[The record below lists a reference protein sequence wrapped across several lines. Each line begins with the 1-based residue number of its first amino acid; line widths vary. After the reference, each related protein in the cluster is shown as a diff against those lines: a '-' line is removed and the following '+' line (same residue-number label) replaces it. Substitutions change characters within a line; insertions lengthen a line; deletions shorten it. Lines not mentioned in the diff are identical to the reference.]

1 MRPFGEFPVCGAE
14 ENPKKWKR
22 ILTRGSGHGLTTDPW
37 LAMLLPQLTRLER
50 LEVSFDAD
58 STFTL
63 LLLPKVIAM
72 RNEIDTPLS
81 GGILNSLKDFR
92 GVCVENEWEPST
104 GKREVTPINDCFL
117 HLPSLRSFHAV
128 HDILPRSELAKKPVL
143 DFTEL
148 DIHLC
153 PETWKTKYRDL
164 LSHHKDSLRELIFL
178 PFNREFD
185 PDMSDLSED
194 EYEGEEVYEDHPLH
208 NEFIGSLSQFTVL
221 KEIHLRTH
229 IILESEDSDLSRDQR
244 QLIHNLPTS
253 LEKLDIDELTDIGPH
268 ETRRLIAQLEQLV
281 SQAGQKFLR
290 HKQIQIAGEF
300 PDTPQDDDEPWPE
313 DVALYTDGVWDE
325 GLIDTQLVSDMKQLC
340 RICEEKNVLFTL
352 CYPLLDP
359 GLFEKIQ
366 IDLT

>member
-1 MRPFGEFPVCGAE
+1 MSTSKMRRRYKQCEIYLLDPGSLNVTSIMRPFGEFPVCGAE

-50 LEVSFDAD
+50 LEIGRGHAPASVHVQNAR
-58 STFTL
+58 
-63 LLLPKVIAM
+63 KVQ
-72 RNEIDTPLS
+72 
-81 GGILNSLKDFR
+81 
-92 GVCVENEWEPST
+92 
-104 GKREVTPINDCFL
+104 
-117 HLPSLRSFHAV
+117 
-128 HDILPRSELAKKPVL
+128 
-143 DFTEL
+143 
-148 DIHLC
+148 LC

-229 IILESEDSDLSRDQR
+229 NILESEDSDLSRDQR

-268 ETRRLIAQLEQLV
+268 ESRRLIAQLEQLV
-281 SQAGQKFLR
+281 SQAGQKSLR
-290 HKQIQIAGEF
+290 LKKIQIAGEF

-313 DVALYTDGVWDE
+313 DVALYTDGVWNED
-325 GLIDTQLVSDMKQLC
+325 LIDTQLVSDTKELC

>member
-1 MRPFGEFPVCGAE
+1 MSASKMRRRYKQCEIYLLDPGSLNVTSIMRPFGEFPVCGAE

-148 DIHLC
+148 DIHVIRSGEDM
-153 PETWKTKYRDL
+153 PRL
-164 LSHHKDSLRELIFL
+164 LSMCKTLERFSYVQRHGKLSTETCYLI
-178 PFNREFD
+178 
-185 PDMSDLSED
+185 
-194 EYEGEEVYEDHPLH
+194 
-208 NEFIGSLSQFTVL
+208 I
-221 KEIHLRTH
+221 
-229 IILESEDSDLSRDQR
+229 
-244 QLIHNLPTS
+244 
-253 LEKLDIDELTDIGPH
+253 
-268 ETRRLIAQLEQLV
+268 
-281 SQAGQKFLR
+281 
-290 HKQIQIAGEF
+290 
-300 PDTPQDDDEPWPE
+300 
-313 DVALYTDGVWDE
+313 
-325 GLIDTQLVSDMKQLC
+325 
-340 RICEEKNVLFTL
+340 RIVCEN
-352 CYPLLDP
+352 
-359 GLFEKIQ
+359 
-366 IDLT
+366 